1 MLDTAKILYVDGRS
15 VLVRVT
21 SIVKDKDGE
30 LSEVQMVHVDLF

>member
-1 MLDTAKILYVDGRS
+1 MLDTAEILYVDDRS